1 MKSPKQWMRS
11 RLHSFVLSTVGEVV
25 RPSDLIHLRSYFQT
39 EVTNSRVQLDAQHNE
54 LEILRR
60 HVENVTIDVG
70 NHLNDLGNRLND
82 VVNRL
87 DTSNNELRAM
97 NAMLQELVTR
107 HENLETQVK
116 IQDSRMRAKPHS
128 TNDIQVISSRDSR
141 KTIGY
146 STNRGGEYAKFIDS
160 FRPTFEQLV
169 DELGYVTSWLPQI
182 GKAVDLGAGRGE
194 MVKIMNERGLD
205 AYGIDSNLSVVTDA
219 NKRGIQVKHQVI
231 DDFLGSTQTSSLDA
245 ITAIQVVEHVDT
257 PVLERW
263 LQQIFKLLKPNGVFI
278 AETPNPHAIDAFKAF
293 WIDTTHQRLYYPES
307 LLHMAQAA
315 GFSKAEIWVEGTQE
329 SIDERLGYAGSYTLI
344 ATA

>member
-1 MKSPKQWMRS
+1 MKSPKQWVRS

-25 RPSDLIHLRSYFQT
+25 RPSDLLHLRSYFQT
-39 EVTNSRVQLDAQHNE
+39 EVNSSRERVNAQSKE

-87 DTSNNELRAM
+87 DTSNNDLRAM
-97 NAMLQELVTR
+97 NAMLHELVTR

-128 TNDIQVISSRDSR
+128 TNDIQVVSSRDSR
-141 KTIGY
+141 PTIGY
-146 STNRGGEYAKFIDS
+146 STNRGGEYAEFIDS
-160 FRPTFEQLV
+160 FRPTFEQL
-169 DELGYVTSWLPQI
+169 LGDLAYVTSWLPQT

-194 MVKIMNERGLD
+194 MVKIMNDRGLD
-205 AYGIDSNLSVVTDA
+205 AHGIDSNLSVVNDA
-219 NKRGIQVKHQVI
+219 NKRGIEVKHQEI

-257 PVLERW
+257 PVLEGW

-344 ATA
+344 ATV